1 MLLRG
6 QVSQDQLK
14 FDEEIEKTARRN
26 RGRRRREQQSLER
39 EQHIPNS
46 DSSTT
51 ENREEIIMADPGNNP
66 LRRIL
71 GDYAMQQ
78 GPRHF
83 SSIAIPNTTKSV
95 EMKPTFLSLIS
106 NHQFTGM
113 DREDPYTHLST
124 FYELLTLWDL
134 EMQRLMQST

>member
-6 QVSQDQLK
+6 QVPQDQLE

-26 RGRRRREQQSLER
+26 SGRRRREQQSLER

-46 DSSTT
+46 NSSTI
-51 ENREEIIMADPGNNP
+51 ESREEIIMADPENNP
-66 LRRIL
+66 PRRIL

-95 EMKPTFLSLIS
+95 EMKPAFLSLIS
-106 NHQFTGM
+106 SHQFTGM
-113 DREDPYTHLST
+113 DHENPYTHLST
-124 FYELLTLWDL
+124 F
-134 EMQRLMQST
+134 